1 MKINEHI
8 SKYANV
14 IEEITKLKCSFGLNN
29 NKIQLIKISEMLLKY
44 FLENYSFKYCISK
57 EKNYKIN
64 DLSFDNKKNK
74 NNKIN

>member
-1 MKINEHI
+1 
-8 SKYANV
+8 
-14 IEEITKLKCSFGLNN
+14 
-29 NKIQLIKISEMLLKY
+29 MLLKY